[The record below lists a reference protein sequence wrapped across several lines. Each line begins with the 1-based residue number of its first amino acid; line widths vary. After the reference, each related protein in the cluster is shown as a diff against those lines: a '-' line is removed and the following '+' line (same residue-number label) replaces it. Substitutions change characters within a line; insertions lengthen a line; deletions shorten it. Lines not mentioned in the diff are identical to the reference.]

1 MSIVKTDHLS
11 IGYAK
16 GSNKTL
22 VQCNLNL
29 ELLRGEMVCLI
40 GPNGSGKTTLLRTLA
55 GLHKP

>member
-1 MSIVKTDHLS
+1 MSIVKTSQLS

-22 VQCNLNL
+22 VHSNLNL

-55 GLHKP
+55 GLQ